1 MIPALLSYHSDG
13 LFLELLVWGAIAY
26 AAFYVVMYAAA
37 IIWLIAKALYE
48 DFLDLISWI
57 KKKYI

>member
-13 LFLELLVWGAIAY
+13 SFLELLVWGTIAY
-26 AAFYVVMYAAA
+26 AAFYVMIYAAT

-48 DFLDLISWI
+48 DFLDLIFWI
-57 KKKYI
+57 KEKYI